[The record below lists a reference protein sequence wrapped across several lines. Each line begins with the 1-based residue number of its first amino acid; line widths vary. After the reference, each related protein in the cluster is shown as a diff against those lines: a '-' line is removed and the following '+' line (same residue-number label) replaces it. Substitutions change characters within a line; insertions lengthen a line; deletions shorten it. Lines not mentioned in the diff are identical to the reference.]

1 MILDYHGCSA
11 QLIKHLIW
19 DDLATSGRKHL
30 FPTQSN
36 FTEIRRNMEIDQTGY
51 SLESDLKD
59 ATA

>member
-1 MILDYHGCSA
+1 MGA
-11 QLIKHLIW
+11 QFIKHINVY
-19 DDLATSGRKHL
+19 DFATSGLKHL
-30 FPTQSN
+30 FPMQSN